1 MKQKKMKTASF
12 KANAIGKPFDKGKF
26 IKGKLKLLSD
36 MDITL
41 SERETELIYK
51 FNGPRQIENFI
62 RAVIISR
69 WN

>member
-1 MKQKKMKTASF
+1 MKQKKMKTSYAKF
-12 KANAIGKPFDKGKF
+12 IPTGCFDKGKF
-26 IKGKLKLLSD
+26 IEGKLKILSD

-41 SERETELIYK
+41 TEREMEMLYA
-51 FNGPRQIENFI
+51 FNAPRQIENFI

>member
-26 IKGKLKLLSD
+26 IEGKLKVLSD
-36 MDITL
+36 MNIAL
-41 SERETELIYK
+41 SEREMEMLHSFST
-51 FNGPRQIENFI
+51 PRQIENFI